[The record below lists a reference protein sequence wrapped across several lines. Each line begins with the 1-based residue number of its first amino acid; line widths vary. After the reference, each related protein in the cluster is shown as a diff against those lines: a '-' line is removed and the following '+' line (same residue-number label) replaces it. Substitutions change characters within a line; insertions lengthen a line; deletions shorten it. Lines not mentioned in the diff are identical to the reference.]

1 MYGRARCASLLNVN
15 RSCPLASG
23 LCLRRLAR
31 DRRPYRPTT
40 STLSCIHGRQGEWRP
55 HGTGVSSEKAGDSR
69 PGTFAQPGD
78 VVRGEIQ
85 GAVSGVT
92 DRVAALERGLQVHN
106 DRTFQAVETLS
117 ATQAQQSCRIEEL
130 AGDTRDIAHRLTFL
144 EGSVKNLQSVGST
157 PSTAESGRVPAL
169 VMGGWPPDTMANEV
183 LQKAN
188 EMARDLQLQLNM
200 ADAFV
205 PGVRRGFV
213 LIPISANQDESD
225 ESMRQRIQACI
236 RRVNSSNVTL
246 GRKPDGNPAKL
257 WLSISQPP
265 ERRRRAA
272 LAGKVKRLIIEAGG
286 LPLHHRI
293 EPEWATGTVWFK
305 NVKVSS
311 GSTAGPAGSTPAG
324 CGWIDLPAIA
334 TQLGI
339 DQPTV
344 ESTWA
349 PLLAALR

>member
-1 MYGRARCASLLNVN
+1 MAGKGNVEPMPLDSPQRKRGSPDPEPALSLEAI
-15 RSCPLASG
+15 R
-23 LCLRRLAR
+23 
-31 DRRPYRPTT
+31 
-40 STLSCIHGRQGEWRP
+40 
-55 HGTGVSSEKAGDSR
+55 
-69 PGTFAQPGD
+69 D

-85 GAVSGVT
+85 GAVTGVT
-92 DRVAALERGLQVHN
+92 DRVAALERGLQAHN

-117 ATQAQQSCRIEEL
+117 SAQAQQSNRLEEL
-130 AGDTRDIAHRLTFL
+130 AGDARDIAHRLTFL
-144 EGSVKNLQSVGST
+144 EGTVKNLQSTGST
-157 PSTAESGRVPAL
+157 PSTADTGRVPAL
-169 VMGGWPPDTMANEV
+169 VMGGWSPDTPANEV

-188 EMARDLQLQLNM
+188 EMARDLQLQLNL

-213 LIPISANQDESD
+213 LIPISANPEETDEA
-225 ESMRQRIQACI
+225 MRQRIQSCI
-236 RRVNSSNVTL
+236 RRVNSANVSL

-286 LPLHHRI
+286 VPLINRI
-293 EPEWATGTVWFK
+293 EPEWATGTVWFQ

-311 GSTAGPAGSTPAG
+311 GSTAGPASSTPAG

-334 TQLGI
+334 AQLGM
-339 DQPTV
+339 DQAAL
-344 ESTWA
+344 ESTWT

>member
-1 MYGRARCASLLNVN
+1 MSGTTNPEPMPLDSPQRKRGSPDPEPALSLQAI
-15 RSCPLASG
+15 R
-23 LCLRRLAR
+23 
-31 DRRPYRPTT
+31 
-40 STLSCIHGRQGEWRP
+40 
-55 HGTGVSSEKAGDSR
+55 
-69 PGTFAQPGD
+69 D

-85 GAVSGVT
+85 GAVTGVT
-92 DRVAALERGLQVHN
+92 DRVAALERGLQAHN

-117 ATQAQQSCRIEEL
+117 TVQAQQSSRIEEL
-130 AGDTRDIAHRLTFL
+130 AGDTRDIAQRLTFL
-144 EGSVKNLQSVGST
+144 EGTVKSIQSSGST
-157 PSTAESGRVPAL
+157 PSTADAGRVPAL
-169 VMGGWPPDTMANEV
+169 VMGGWPPDTPAHEV

-188 EMARDLQLQLNM
+188 EMARDLQLQLSL

-213 LIPISANQDESD
+213 LIPISANPDESD
-225 ESMRQRIQACI
+225 ESMRQRIQSCI
-236 RRVNSSNVTL
+236 KRVNSANVNL

-257 WLSISQPP
+257 WMSVSQPP

-286 LPLHHRI
+286 LPLLHRI

-311 GSTAGPAGSTPAG
+311 GSTAGPQTSTPAG
-324 CGWIDLPAIA
+324 CGWVDLHAIA

-339 DQPTV
+339 DQPTL

>member
-1 MYGRARCASLLNVN
+1 MAGKGSGATDQMDQDSPQRKRGAPEHESISLEAI
-15 RSCPLASG
+15 R
-23 LCLRRLAR
+23 
-31 DRRPYRPTT
+31 
-40 STLSCIHGRQGEWRP
+40 E
-55 HGTGVSSEKAGDSR
+55 
-69 PGTFAQPGD
+69 

-92 DRVAALERGLQVHN
+92 ERVTALERGLQAHN

-117 ATQAQQSCRIEEL
+117 SAQAQQSFRLEEL
-130 AGDTRDIAHRLTFL
+130 ATDAKEMSGRLSFL
-144 EGSVKNLQSVGST
+144 EGTVKNLQSSGST
-157 PSTAESGRVPAL
+157 PSTADSGRIPAL
-169 VMGGWPPDTMANEV
+169 VMGGWSPDTLASEV
-183 LQKAN
+183 IQKAN
-188 EMARDLQLQLNM
+188 EMARDLQLQLSLS
-200 ADAFV
+200 DAFV

-213 LIPISANQDESD
+213 LIPITPNSGESD
-225 ESMRQRIQACI
+225 EAMKQRVQACI
-236 RRVNSSNVTL
+236 RRVNTANVTL

-286 LPLHHRI
+286 LPSLHRI

-305 NVKVSS
+305 DVKVSS
-311 GSTAGPAGSTPAG
+311 GSSVAPQGATTAG
-324 CGWIDLPAIA
+324 CGWIDLPTIA

-339 DQPTV
+339 QLNAL
-344 ESTWA
+344 EKTWE

>member
-1 MYGRARCASLLNVN
+1 MLHFRETHSSVVEAIGEPTGGLPLHMAGKGNGQPMEQESPQRKRGMPDPEPILSLEAI
-15 RSCPLASG
+15 R
-23 LCLRRLAR
+23 
-31 DRRPYRPTT
+31 
-40 STLSCIHGRQGEWRP
+40 E
-55 HGTGVSSEKAGDSR
+55 
-69 PGTFAQPGD
+69 

-92 DRVAALERGLQVHN
+92 NRVAALERGLQAHN

-117 ATQAQQSCRIEEL
+117 TAQAQQSHRIEEL
-130 AGDTRDIAHRLTFL
+130 AGDTRDVATRLTFL
-144 EGSVKNLQSVGST
+144 EGTVKNLQSAGST
-157 PSTAESGRVPAL
+157 PSTADSGRVPAL
-169 VMGGWPPDTMANEV
+169 VMGGWPPDTLASEV

-188 EMARDLQLQLNM
+188 EMARDLQLQLNLS
-200 ADAFV
+200 DAFV

-213 LIPISANQDESD
+213 LIPISANADESD
-225 ESMRQRIQACI
+225 ESMRQRVQACI
-236 RRVNSSNVTL
+236 RKVNTANITL

-272 LAGKVKRLIIEAGG
+272 LAGKVKCLIIEAGG
-286 LPLHHRI
+286 LPHIHHI

-311 GSTAGPAGSTPAG
+311 GSTPGPAASTPAG

-334 TQLGI
+334 AQLGV
-339 DQPTV
+339 DQATI
-344 ESTWA
+344 ESTWT